1 MGKNSGKRLC
11 MGFKMQEYK
20 DLITILRKGKDFELL
35 EPFRFYFQKE
45 RLAHFAYGLNDFI
58 GYSSLNG
65 TPFIQI
71 PKGFKTDFGSVP
83 QFFQSLISPVGKP
96 TKAYVLHDYLCQRAK
111 RGELT
116 REVADRVFLEAMRVL
131 GVGRVKRVSI
141 YLSVRAYALTKSL
154 LNL

>member
-1 MGKNSGKRLC
+1 

-58 GYSSLNG
+58 GYSALHQ

-71 PKGFKTDFGSVP
+71 PKGFQTDFGSVP
-83 QFFQSLISPVGKP
+83 QIFQSLISPVGKP
-96 TKAYVLHDYLCQRAK
+96 TKAFVLHDYLCARANA
-111 RGELT
+111 GELT
-116 REVADRVFLEAMRVL
+116 RKAADRVFLEAMRVL

>member
-11 MGFKMQEYK
+11 MGFKMQGYK

-45 RLAHFAYGLNDFI
+45 RLAHFAYGLSDFI
-58 GYSSLNG
+58 GYSALQG

-71 PKGFKTDFGSVP
+71 PEGFKTDFGSVP
-83 QFFQSLISPVGKP
+83 QLFQSLISPVGKP

-116 REVADRVFLEAMRVL
+116 REAADRVFLEALRVL
-131 GVGRVKRVSI
+131 GVGKAKRIVL
-141 YLSVRAYALTKSL
+141 YLSVRAF
-154 LNL
+154 